1 MKLFEIK
8 PPITDEERQERAAE
22 GIAENE
28 NGAMLIMGI
37 FMVMFVAAML
47 YYVVGVGDTIMYRE
61 RMQDAA
67 DAGAMNGAIFLAR
80 GMNLITL
87 LNLTL
92 ASVFGVLVAAQTAFF
107 ILLAAAGKAASECN
121 PPYRIA
127 PCFQAICLLIA
138 VGRSCDKIEDAKDHV
153 SDAADV
159 TTSMQDSIRQTAPL
173 AATAAVF
180 QMGRNHYAPPVTV
193 PLGIYGD
200 VVDDLPVEEDPDPP
214 ICDRT
219 INFWAKGGFPLFSW
233 LATSFNA
240 GEIADDLG
248 GSCGGGYVDDMKP
261 TGYAFSLLACQM
273 QAGEVDNK
281 LYRVESGA
289 ELGDENFQ
297 FHTLMTGEP
306 AYGIGAD
313 NNHAQRVSVAT
324 WGEESEGM
332 GIWGA
337 LQQLSRFS
345 FAQAEFLFDDDK
357 DREDWLWELKW
368 RARLRRFQCSDSSLL
383 SPVCIDAVDAAVSH

>member
-1 MKLFEIK
+1 MKLFEIR
-8 PPITDEERQERAAE
+8 PAGEAEASDEGVAR
-22 GIAENE
+22 NE

-67 DAGAMNGAIFLAR
+67 DAGAMTGAIFLAR

-121 PPYRIA
+121 PPWRIA
-127 PCFQAICLLIA
+127 PCISAICLLIA
-138 VGRSCDKIEDAKDHV
+138 VGRSCDKIEEAKGIV

-159 TTSMQDSIRQTAPL
+159 TTSMQETIRDTAPL
-173 AATAAVF
+173 AATAAVVEV
-180 QMGRNHYAPPVTV
+180 GRDHYAPPVTI

-200 VVDDLPVEEDPDPP
+200 VVDELPVEEDPDPP
-214 ICDRT
+214 ICERT
-219 INFWAKGGFPLFSW
+219 IFFWEKGGFALTSW
-233 LATSFNA
+233 IATSYNA
-240 GEIADDLG
+240 GELADDLG
-248 GSCGGGYVDDMKP
+248 GSCGGGYVDDMKASAA
-261 TGYAFSLLACQM
+261 AFSILSCYM
-273 QAGEVDNK
+273 QRSEVDNK
-281 LYRVESGA
+281 LFRVEPGA
-289 ELGDENFQ
+289 ELGDEHFQ

-306 AYGIGAD
+306 AYGAGAE
-313 NNHAQRVSVAT
+313 NNHDQRVSVST
-324 WGEESEGM
+324 WGEEASGGM
-332 GIWGA
+332 WTA